1 MGFGIG
7 VSSPGM
13 GPRGALGQFSG
24 GEDQRGKVFNRRVAL
39 RLLAYLRPYSKQMT
53 GAFLAMLGITG
64 LTLLTPYL
72 LKVAVDQYI
81 TLGDRAGLIR
91 VSLLTAAAFV
101 GLYLTTAAQNYL
113 LSWTGQRVLANLR
126 SELMRHLQLLSL
138 SYHDTHIVGVTVS
151 RVMND
156 VATINELL
164 SQGIITLIG
173 DLLVLV
179 GIVVIMLTMSPKL
192 ALLTFTVL
200 PLMVLLTVWFSRRA
214 RVAFRETRTR
224 VAKVVGD
231 LAEDIAGV
239 RVIQAF
245 GQEDSTQ
252 ERFNQVNVA
261 NRDANINAMSLSFI
275 FLPSIEF
282 LGVLSTAIVLWFG
295 GQAVGSGEVT
305 LGILVAFLSYVTRF
319 FQPIQELSRM
329 YTTLQAAMAGGEQV
343 INLLDTKPE
352 VEDRPEAV
360 DFEILESTLP
370 AAQRSTSK
378 GQVKLEHVSFR
389 YRPELP
395 EVLHDICLNID
406 AGQSVA
412 LVGQTGAGKT
422 SVSNLIAR
430 FYDVSEGAIYID
442 NIDVRSV
449 SQRSLHRLIGLV
461 PQDSFLFSGSI
472 ADNIRFGRPE
482 ASREEVEEAARR
494 ANAHDFIL
502 AKPEG
507 YETRV
512 LEGAANL
519 SVGQRQLVC
528 IARAI
533 LTEPRVLILD
543 EATSNVDSLTESL
556 IQDALR
562 KLLKGRTA
570 VVIAH
575 RLSTIRNADMI
586 CVVQDGQIVERGSHE
601 ELLDHG
607 SVYTA
612 LYNRQFTEEAQ

>member
-7 VSSPGM
+7 VSNPGM
-13 GPRGALGQFSG
+13 GPRGALDHFSG
-24 GEDQRGKVFNRRVAL
+24 GEDQRGQVFNRRVVL
-39 RLLAYLRPYSKQMT
+39 RLLAYLRPYAKQMA

-81 TLGDRAGLIR
+81 TLGDRVGLVRI
-91 VSLLTAAAFV
+91 SLLTAAAFL
-101 GLYLTTAAQNYL
+101 GLYLFTAVQNYL
-113 LSWTGQRVLANLR
+113 LSWVGQRVLANLR

-138 SYHDTHIVGVTVS
+138 GYHDTHIVGVTVS

-173 DLLVLV
+173 DTLVLV

-192 ALLTFTVL
+192 ALLTFMVL
-200 PLMVLLTVWFSRRA
+200 PLMVLATIWFSRRA

-231 LAEDIAGV
+231 LAEGIAGV

-245 GQEDSTQ
+245 GQESSTQ
-252 ERFNQVNVA
+252 ERFNQVNEA

-275 FLPSIEF
+275 FLPTIEF

-295 GQAVGSGEVT
+295 GQAVGAGEVT
-305 LGILVAFLSYVTRF
+305 LGVLVAFLSYVTRF

-343 INLLDTKPE
+343 VNLLDTKPG
-352 VEDRPEAV
+352 VEDQPEAV
-360 DFEILESTLP
+360 DFKLLESAYPT
-370 AAQRSTSK
+370 ASTRK
-378 GQVKLEHVSFR
+378 GDIKLEHVSFR

-395 EVLHDICLNID
+395 EVLHDLCLYIS
-406 AGQSVA
+406 AGQTVA
-412 LVGQTGAGKT
+412 LVGPTGAGKT
-422 SVSNLIAR
+422 SIGNLIAR
-430 FYDVSEGAIYID
+430 FYDVSEGAVYID
-442 NIDVRSV
+442 GIDVRSV
-449 SQRSLHRLIGLV
+449 TQRSLHQLIGLV

-472 ADNIRFGRPE
+472 SDNIRFGRPE
-482 ASREEVEEAARR
+482 ASQEEVEAAARL

-507 YETRV
+507 YATRV

-533 LTEPRVLILD
+533 LTEPRILILD

-562 KLLKGRTA
+562 KLLIERTA

-586 CVVQDGQIVERGSHE
+586 CVVQDGQIVEQGSHA
-601 ELLDHG
+601 ELLSRG
-607 SVYTA
+607 GAYAT
-612 LYNRQFTEEAQ
+612 LYNRQFAENPG